1 MMTNN
6 TYNVSIT
13 GEVSPQNKEDIMS
26 EETMHS
32 PNNTESAEVSG
43 TTTNNNMGG
52 AIVEP
57 TVEDKGS
64 LTPYQKMVR
73 RSYGVSKISSAKSL
87 QALRNEVRKVQ
98 ADLKGQVEKMNASV
112 DSIEDPLDRLAQ
124 KDEIGLTQDQVAK
137 LDEVLESINDQVTS
151 LLNG

>member
-1 MMTNN
+1 
-6 TYNVSIT
+6 
-13 GEVSPQNKEDIMS
+13 MS

>member
-1 MMTNN
+1 MMNSAN
-6 TYNVSIT
+6 
-13 GEVSPQNKEDIMS
+13 D
-26 EETMHS
+26 
-32 PNNTESAEVSG
+32 TESDEVSG
-43 TTTNNNMGG
+43 TATNNDMGS
-52 AIVEP
+52 AI
-57 TVEDKGS
+57 VEDKGS
-64 LTPYQKMVR
+64 ITPYQKMVR

-137 LDEVLESINDQVTS
+137 LDEVLESINKQVTN

>member
-1 MMTNN
+1 MN
-6 TYNVSIT
+6 SA
-13 GEVSPQNKEDIMS
+13 
-26 EETMHS
+26 
-32 PNNTESAEVSG
+32 NNTESNEVSG
-43 TTTNNNMGG
+43 TATNNDMGS
-52 AIVEP
+52 AI
-57 TVEDKGS
+57 VEDKGS
-64 LTPYQKMVR
+64 ITPYQKMVR

-124 KDEIGLTQDQVAK
+124 KDEIRLTQDQVAK
-137 LDEVLESINDQVTS
+137 LDEVLESINEQVTN

>member
-1 MMTNN
+1 MDDQQNTNAGSNSATGNDDASHEGVNMDTGLGNQSNN
-6 TYNVSIT
+6 TVS
-13 GEVSPQNKEDIMS
+13 D
-26 EETMHS
+26 
-32 PNNTESAEVSG
+32 EVSG
-43 TTTNNNMGG
+43 TTANNNMGG
-52 AIVEP
+52 TI
-57 TVEDKGS
+57 VEDKGS

-87 QALRNEVRKVQ
+87 QALRNEVRKVR
-98 ADLKGQVEKMNASV
+98 ADLKGQLEEMNASV